1 MTSIAPLPHRGPLN
15 FTLDGNRYELPQL
28 PSRRWMD
35 ALCLSTPEG
44 QPHQL
49 LAAWWQLIPCG
60 LPERQ
65 ALHLARRLQSPGDV
79 LDLDQLEKHAL
90 TILAAPLGVEF
101 HVAQRLI
108 GAVRSQWMLFDARCA
123 SYGLDP
129 LEAPI
134 DRLISIAYAL
144 RMEACE
150 KESER
155 KSAQAQL
162 WAPPDGVRASG
173 RSWDDD
179 PDMSAHLDKIESDA
193 FMALFS

>member
-1 MTSIAPLPHRGPLN
+1 MTSIPQLPHRGPIS
-15 FTLDGNRYELPQL
+15 FALDGNRYELPEIS
-28 PSRRWMD
+28 SRVWMH

-44 QPHQL
+44 EPHKL
-49 LAAWWQLIPCG
+49 LPAWWQLIPCQ

-65 ALHLARRLQSPGDV
+65 ALHLANRLRHPDDA
-79 LDLDQLEKHAL
+79 LDLDQLERHAL
-90 TILAAPLGVEF
+90 TILAAPLGTEL

-129 LEAPI
+129 LDTAI
-134 DRLISIAYAL
+134 DRLVAIAYAL
-144 RMEACE
+144 RMESCE

-155 KSAQAQL
+155 KAAQSQL

-173 RSWDDD
+173 RSWEDD
-179 PDMSAHLDKIESDA
+179 PEMSATLDRIESDA

>member
-1 MTSIAPLPHRGPLN
+1 MTSIAPLPHRGPLS
-15 FTLDGNRYELPQL
+15 FTLDGHRYELPEL
-28 PSRRWMD
+28 STRTWLN
-35 ALCLSTPEG
+35 ALCSTTSENE
-44 QPHQL
+44 PHKL
-49 LAAWWQLIPCG
+49 LAAWWQLIPCQ

-65 ALHLARRLQSPGDV
+65 ALHLASRLKHPTDA
-79 LDLDQLEKHAL
+79 LDLDQLETHAL
-90 TILAAPLGVEF
+90 TILAAPLGVEL

-108 GAVRSQWMLFDARCA
+108 GGVRSQWMLFDARCA
-123 SYGLDP
+123 SYGMDTL
-129 LEAPI
+129 ATPI
-134 DRLISIAYAL
+134 DRLVSIAFAL

-173 RSWDDD
+173 ASWDDD
-179 PDMSAHLDKIESDA
+179 PAMTATLDKIESDA